1 MLRLACPGL
10 TPRLDNRITD
20 AAAPLRRLAVAALL
34 GVALLAVTARP
45 AAALNIGVAGNHLA
59 KAGGHGKRIRLIG
72 VNRSG
77 SEYACASAD
86 GNGGN
91 GYGFFQGPT
100 SNRSIRAL
108 RKWKVNALALP
119 LNEAC
124 WLGGYGNLKP
134 QFTGAAYQAAIA
146 GYVRR
151 LNAHGIYVILRLSGA
166 GPGNNVYGAADG
178 DSEIQL
184 ADADHALD
192 FWTSVAS
199 RFAGNRGV
207 VFHAYDEP
215 HGISWDCN
223 LNGCATDADGSE
235 GEPTFGPYQ
244 AVGQQAIVDAIRSTG
259 AKQPIVV
266 SGIDF
271 AGDVSRWR
279 DFMPADPRHALIVG
293 FNSFDYSGNLARQK
307 PYLRKLSHD
316 FPILV
321 GGFGDTDCNSS
332 YSLKL
337 MKFFDRIGGSYL
349 AWTWNTEADY
359 GGCANA
365 LLGPKQSAYFSG
377 HPSGFGKGVR
387 KHFLAVQKKHRHH
400 HR

>member
-1 MLRLACPGL
+1 M
-10 TPRLDNRITD
+10 
-20 AAAPLRRLAVAALL
+20 RRLVLAS
-34 GVALLAVTARP
+34 LLAVVLLAVVAPSAP
-45 AAALNIGVAGNHLA
+45 ALSIGVSGNHLA
-59 KAGGHGKRIRLIG
+59 KAGGHGKKIRLIG

-77 SEYACASAD
+77 SEYACSSPD

-91 GYGFFQGPT
+91 GFGFFQGPT

-108 RKWKVNALALP
+108 KKWKVNAVALP

-124 WLGGYGNLKP
+124 WLGGYGPLKP
-134 QFTGAAYQAAIA
+134 QFTGDAYQSAIA

-151 LNAHGIYVILRLSGA
+151 LNAHGIYVILRLSGS
-166 GPGNNVYGAADG
+166 GPGDNVYGAAPG
-178 DSEIQL
+178 KSEIQL

-199 RFAGNRGV
+199 RFAGNPGV
-207 VFHAYDEP
+207 IFHAYDEP

-223 LNGCATDADGSE
+223 LNGCATDANGSE
-235 GEPTFGPYQ
+235 HEPKFGPYQ
-244 AVGQQAIVDAIRSTG
+244 AVGHQAIVDAIRATG
-259 AKQPIVV
+259 ATQPIII

-271 AGDVSRWR
+271 AGDVRQWR
-279 DFMPADPRHALIVG
+279 DFMPNDPSHALIVG

-307 PYLRKLSHD
+307 PSLRSLSQN

-359 GGCANA
+359 GGCSNA
-365 LLGPKQSAYFSG
+365 LLGPGLGAYYSG
-377 HPSGFGKGVR
+377 HPSPFGKGVR
-387 KHFLAVQKKHRHH
+387 KHFLKVQGKHRHH
-400 HR
+400 HHHH